1 MGGLSPIIKIQTT
14 NQFVILSFGVDPL
27 NWPSFSVIGEIA
39 CSTPAW
45 CTHGLTLNVIEKVV
59 KQESSIVTE
68 HDMTAFL
75 CLSEVKAMSFVN
87 FMQANEKES
96 NTGVIRL
103 EKQDFHLA
111 PGETGRVK
119 RAIHFGP
126 EEEDLPVILSP
137 KPRGRGLRGWR

>member
-1 MGGLSPIIKIQTT
+1 MGGVSPTIKIQTA
-14 NQFVILSFGVDPL
+14 NEFVILSFGVDPL
-27 NWPSFSVIGEIA
+27 NWPSFSVIGEMA

-87 FMQANEKES
+87 FMQANEKDS
-96 NTGVIRL
+96 DTGVIRL
-103 EKQDFHLA
+103 
-111 PGETGRVK
+111 ETGRVK

>member
-1 MGGLSPIIKIQTT
+1 M
-14 NQFVILSFGVDPL
+14 SFGVDPL
-27 NWPSFSVIGEIA
+27 NWPSFSVIGEMA

-59 KQESSIVTE
+59 KQESGIGTE

-87 FMQANEKES
+87 FMQANEKDS
-96 NTGVIRL
+96 DTGVIRL
-103 EKQDFHLA
+103 
-111 PGETGRVK
+111 ETGRVK